1 MSGPDGIHPGV
12 LEELRYEIAWFIN
25 CCSLTTASNEYGI
38 RGGEGRNCDM
48 SF

>member
-12 LEELRYEIAWFIN
+12 LEELRYEIAWFIS
-25 CCSLTTASNEYGI
+25 CCSLTTASNEYG
-38 RGGEGRNCDM
+38 RRREGRICDM